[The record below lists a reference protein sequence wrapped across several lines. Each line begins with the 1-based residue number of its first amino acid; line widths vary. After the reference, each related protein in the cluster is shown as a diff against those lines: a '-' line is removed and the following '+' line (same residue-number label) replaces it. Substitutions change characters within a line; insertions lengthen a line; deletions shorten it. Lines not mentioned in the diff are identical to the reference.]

1 MIFKI
6 EDTICRSLCDLKIQY
21 ICTIFI
27 NTVMKIII
35 AGAGEVGFH
44 LAKLLSFES
53 QDITLI
59 DTHRDSLSYADTHL
73 DIRVVRGDATSIKVL
88 EDSNVTDT
96 DLVIAVTSSET
107 TNITVCVLAKQLGAK
122 RTIAR
127 ISNTEFIDR
136 KDEVGFTKFGI
147 DELISPES
155 LAANEIELLLNQ
167 SAFNDTYEFEGG
179 ALTMIGLHLNR
190 TNSFIDKTVKEVAS
204 VFPNLKYVPIAMQR
218 YGTQYTIIPRGDT
231 QFKEGDQVYFIT
243 TKEGVDEIYEL
254 TGKERHEIRN
264 VMILGGSNI
273 GYKTASDLCKNRFN
287 VKLIENDK
295 EKAFEIADDIPSC
308 LVINGDGRN
317 VELLLEEDVQDMD
330 AFISVTGNSET
341 NIMSCL
347 VAKSKGVKK
356 TIALVENM
364 DYFQLS
370 HSIGIDTLINK
381 KLLAANNIF
390 RYIRKGEV
398 VAMTK
403 LNNMNAELLE
413 FVVTPSSKV
422 TNKIIRDID
431 IPRSAII
438 GGVVRNGEG
447 QIALGD
453 FKIQSGDRVVVCC
466 QPQSIGKVEKL
477 FV

>member
-1 MIFKI
+1 
-6 EDTICRSLCDLKIQY
+6 
-21 ICTIFI
+21 
-27 NTVMKIII
+27 MKIII

-88 EDSNVTDT
+88 ENSNVIDT

-413 FVVTPSSKV
+413 FVVTPSSNV

-438 GGVVRNGEG
+438 GGVVRDGEG

-466 QPQSIGKVEKL
+466 QPQSISKVEKL